1 MLYINGKHKDEIE
14 NAEFDFSRLGTTQRS
29 FLGRSHSESTPWL
42 NGSYDNFKML
52 SKAMTAEEIRA
63 AYGSDEETV
72 VTEVVVSPVITSV
85 GVALK
90 CRKQPKWNI
99 PVVCVNMRR

>member
-1 MLYINGKHKDEIE
+1 MCIRDRTVTAKSGILLNPDTWQNAEVTLKDDKAVLYINGEAYAEIE

-63 AYGSDEETV
+63 AYGLSL
-72 VTEVVVSPVITSV
+72 IH
-85 GVALK
+85 
-90 CRKQPKWNI
+90 I
-99 PVVCVNMRR
+99 